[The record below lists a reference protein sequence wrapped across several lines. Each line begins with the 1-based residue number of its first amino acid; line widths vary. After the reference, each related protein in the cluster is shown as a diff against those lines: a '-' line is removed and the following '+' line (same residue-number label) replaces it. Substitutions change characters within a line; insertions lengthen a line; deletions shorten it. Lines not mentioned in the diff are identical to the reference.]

1 MIKNIV
7 LDLGGVLF
15 YLDRE
20 EALRR
25 FDALGVPN
33 VAEMLDP
40 YLQSGYFRQVE
51 DGRMTEPEFRAALSR
66 SAGRELSY
74 EEIAHA
80 YFGFLREVDAY
91 KFDFVDEELGDYRIF
106 ILSNTNPYV
115 MDFCESDRFLP
126 NGRTLSSYCVKKFAS
141 CEMGMVKPDR
151 RIFETM
157 LREGDMKPEETLFL
171 DDGPA
176 NVAMAA
182 EFGIH
187 TYCPKNGE
195 DWREPVRNLL
205 AELNARG

>member
-1 MIKNIV
+1 MIRNIV
-7 LDLGGVLF
+7 FDLGGVLF
-15 YLDRE
+15 TLDRE

-25 FDALGVPN
+25 FEALGVPD
-33 VAEMLDP
+33 VEKMLDP
-40 YLQSGYFRQVE
+40 YLQSGYFLQVE
-51 DGRMTEPEFRAALSR
+51 DGRMTEPEFRSALS
-66 SAGRELSY
+66 STSGRELSY
-74 EEIAHA
+74 DEIAHA
-80 YFGFLREVDAY
+80 YFGFLREVDVY
-91 KFDFVDEELGDYRIF
+91 KFDFIAEELGDYRIF

-195 DWREPVRNLL
+195 DWREPVRKLL

>member
-15 YLDRE
+15 FLDRE

-40 YLQSGYFRQVE
+40 YLQSGYFLQVE
-51 DGRMTEPEFRAALSR
+51 DGRMTEPEFRAALSA
-66 SAGRELSY
+66 SAGRELTY
-74 EEIAHA
+74 DEIAHA
-80 YFGFLREVDAY
+80 YFGFLRSVDTY
-91 KFDFVDEELGDYRIF
+91 KFDFIDEELKDYRIF

-126 NGRTLSSYCVKKFAS
+126 SGRPLSSFCEKKFAS
-141 CEMGMVKPDR
+141 CEMGLVKPDR
-151 RIFETM
+151 RIFEKM
-157 LREGDMKPEETLFL
+157 IAEGQMKPEETLFL
-171 DDGPA
+171 DDGSA

-195 DWREPVRNLL
+195 DWREPVRQLL
-205 AELNARG
+205 RQLNAQG

>member
-15 YLDRE
+15 FLDRE

-40 YLQSGYFRQVE
+40 YLQSGYFLQVE
-51 DGRMTEPEFRAALSR
+51 DGRMTEPEFRAALSA
-66 SAGRELSY
+66 SAGRELTY
-74 EEIAHA
+74 DEIAHA
-80 YFGFLREVDAY
+80 YVGFLRSVDTY
-91 KFDFVDEELGDYRIF
+91 KFDFIDEELKDYRIF

-126 NGRTLSSYCVKKFAS
+126 SGRPLSSFCEKKFAS
-141 CEMGMVKPDR
+141 CEMGLVKPDR
-151 RIFETM
+151 RIFEKM
-157 LREGDMKPEETLFL
+157 IAEGQMKPEETLFL

-195 DWREPVRNLL
+195 DWREPVRQLL
-205 AELNARG
+205 RQLNAQG

>member
-1 MIKNIV
+1 MIRNIV

-15 YLDRE
+15 TLDRE

-25 FDALGVPN
+25 FSALGVPD
-33 VAEMLDP
+33 VEKMLDP
-40 YLQSGYFRQVE
+40 YLQSGYFLQVE
-51 DGRMTEPEFRAALSR
+51 DGRMTEPQFRAALSEL
-66 SAGRELSY
+66 SGRELSY
-74 EEIAHA
+74 DEIAHA
-80 YFGFLREVDAY
+80 YFGFLRKVDAY
-91 KFDFVDEELGDYRIF
+91 KFDFIEEELKDYRIF

-126 NGRTLSSYCVKKFAS
+126 SGRTLSSFCEKKFAS

-195 DWREPVRNLL
+195 DWREPVRKLL